1 MIGGRAEDKFN
12 RAIMAVR
19 QPGSSFKPFVYLT
32 AMDNGFTPAS
42 VVEDKE
48 TEFAQGWT
56 PQNSDLKWHGK
67 VSLRTA
73 LTRSMNVPT
82 VLVAQQVGVDKI
94 LQTAKNL
101 GITTLVEDGA
111 YSDANLAMALG
122 GLSKGVIPVEM
133 AAAYGAIANG
143 GVYVKPIGI
152 LKIEDRNGKVIFE
165 NKTERREAVDPRA
178 AYLTVDMMKG
188 VFVNG
193 TAAGAGIGRP
203 AAGKTGTTDD
213 FKDAWFVALRLT
225 SPPPCGLATI
235 TAAPLNICT
244 APCSRS
250 AFGAAIWLTPLPT
263 FLR

>member
-1 MIGGRAEDKFN
+1 MQQAAVDALQYLPNYYTDDNKLTQPQVALVSLDPTTGYIKAMIGGRAEDKFN

-152 LKIEDRNGKVIFE
+152 LKIEDLSLIH
-165 NKTERREAVDPRA
+165 
-178 AYLTVDMMKG
+178 
-188 VFVNG
+188 
-193 TAAGAGIGRP
+193 I
-203 AAGKTGTTDD
+203 
-213 FKDAWFVALRLT
+213 
-225 SPPPCGLATI
+225 
-235 TAAPLNICT
+235 
-244 APCSRS
+244 
-250 AFGAAIWLTPLPT
+250 
-263 FLR
+263 